1 MNILSSTVGLLW
13 NKARDFVAKKLKDG
27 DTTHEKLRE
36 VIIRDLNDIKTTLD
50 CLSRKDLLSSYSFL
64 QEGVLVLN
72 LALDQSDVKS
82 QLDSQ
87 NDTAA
92 LSTAGE
98 ASILNEAMT
107 LAHAM
112 KILKLTSDEQ
122 FKSAKDLFKTAREK
136 ATEAFWNES
145 LNVKER
151 IMACKLRVVARI
163 LECLENPNL
172 TTTACALFL
181 QELHSLSAVQE
192 IFSVYLR
199 GGLKSVL
206 NKAERFDNIKSVML
220 TNFAVFDFM
229 ATFGSKYRDVETWPT
244 IELSGRNFNPA
255 RGWYEVWRQAPSDE
269 TLLPPKHL
277 VTEGI
282 RPHVAVVNSRSEI
295 ITRKSGALRVT
306 SRTNESKTVN
316 FPDPENGEIIDQV
329 LMALAVDTKDNVYAI
344 RWLLTRPKNTS
355 AHVKPHAKSYVMY
368 TLDNSFNVKHYQT
381 LDFLDATQRTNVV
394 IAIEKKNIIII
405 VSHDRNLYICDQ
417 TGYLKEKFEHKF
429 DSCLFHS
436 FSMTDKNNLVM
447 IRSDIWDTVYIY
459 TKDGTLK
466 STIQVPEGHMV
477 KGVAFHYVISKI
489 LVLTYTGRH
498 GSFSLLCYSRK
509 CELESSMFFCKTKV
523 IPNII
528 SHPSGPCAFVQN
540 GCITFI

>member
-1 MNILSSTVGLLW
+1 MATIIMNILSSTVGLLW
-13 NKARDFVAKKLKDG
+13 NKARDFASKKLKDG

-64 QEGVLVLN
+64 QEGVLLLN
-72 LALDQSDVKS
+72 LALDQSDVLVES

-92 LSTAGE
+92 LTKVGE

-112 KILKLTSDEQ
+112 KMLKLTSDEQ

-163 LECLENPNL
+163 LECLENPDL
-172 TTTACALFL
+172 TTTTCALFL

-192 IFSVYLR
+192 VFSVYLS
-199 GGLKSVL
+199 GGLKSML
-206 NKAERFDNIKSVML
+206 NKAERFENIKSVII
-220 TNFAVFDFM
+220 TNFTVFDFT
-229 ATFGSKYRDVETWPT
+229 AIFGSNYPDIETWPT

-269 TLLPPKHL
+269 IILPPKHL

-306 SRTNESKTVN
+306 LSTNESKTVN
-316 FPDPENGEIIDQV
+316 FPNPENGEIIDQV
-329 LMALAVDTKDNVYAI
+329 MMALAVDTKDNVYAI
-344 RWLLTRPKNTS
+344 RWLLTRPKTTS
-355 AHVKPHAKSYVMY
+355 ANVKPRAKSYVMY
-368 TLDNSFNVKHYQT
+368 TLDNSFNVKHYHT

-394 IAIEKKNIIII
+394 IAIDKNNIIII
-405 VSHDRNLYICDQ
+405 VSLDRSLYICDH
-417 TGYLKEKFEHKF
+417 TGYLKNKFEHKF
-429 DSCLFHS
+429 DNCLFHS
-436 FSMTDKNNLVM
+436 LSMTDKSDLVM
-447 IRSDIWDTVYIY
+447 IRSDICDTVYIY
-459 TKDGTLK
+459 TKDGALK
-466 STIQVPEGHMV
+466 STIQVPDGHMV
-477 KGVAFHYVISKI
+477 KGVAFHSAISKI
-489 LVLTYTGRH
+489 LVLTYTARE

-528 SHPSGPCAFVQN
+528 SHPSGA
-540 GCITFI
+540 